1 MKVPT
6 FTKSGTKATTEA
18 TLDKAVFGREV
29 TPELIKTAYNRTL
42 ANQRQ
47 SNAQTKTRGL
57 ISGGGKK
64 PFRQKGTGRA
74 RSGSTRNP
82 LWRGGGTIFGPTG
95 EENYS
100 ITLPKKAIRT
110 SIAQALSL
118 KVEHSGIQVIE
129 DFEITSGKTK
139 DAVAFIDKLKLT
151 GKVLVVGN
159 TVSMKTRQAVSNIQT
174 VAVIPTQSL
183 TVYAIMN
190 ADVVLLSKDSLE
202 TLSTWLAPTIKGTAK

>member
-6 FTKSGTKATTEA
+6 FTKTGSKAATEA
-18 TLDKAVFGREV
+18 NLDKAVFEREI
-29 TPELIKTAYNRTL
+29 TPELIKTAYNRSL

-57 ISGGGKK
+57 IRGGGKK

-74 RSGSTRNP
+74 RSGSIRNP

-100 ITLPKKAIRT
+100 IKLPKKAIRT

-118 KVEHSGIQVIE
+118 KAEHKAVQVIE
-129 DFEITSGKTK
+129 AFDISSGKTK
-139 DAVAFIDKLKLT
+139 DALAFIDKLKLT
-151 GKVLVVGN
+151 GKLLI
-159 TVSMKTRQAVSNIQT
+159 VSNSVSDKTRQSVSNLQSI
-174 VAVIPTQSL
+174 AVIPTQSL
-183 TVYAIMN
+183 SVYTIMN
-190 ADVVLLSKDSLE
+190 ADTVLLSKDSLE
-202 TLSTWLAPTIKGTAK
+202 TLSTWLAPKTKEVSK